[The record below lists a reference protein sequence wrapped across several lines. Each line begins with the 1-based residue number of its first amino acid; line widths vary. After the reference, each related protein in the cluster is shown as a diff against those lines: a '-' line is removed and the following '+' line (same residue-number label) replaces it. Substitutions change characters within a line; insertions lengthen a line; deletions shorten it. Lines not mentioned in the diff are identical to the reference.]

1 MTELKKGM
9 TKMNELALRNDIINT
24 INAFLAESADGVENE
39 VEFAAAVL
47 CNLMLDLVEQTDEDF
62 ADEMVGIVMGN
73 DRFDLD

>member
-1 MTELKKGM
+1 MTEFKKGM

-62 ADEMVGIVMGN
+62 ADKMVGVVMEN
-73 DRFDLD
+73 ARFDLD

>member
-1 MTELKKGM
+1 M

-24 INAFLAESADGVENE
+24 INTFLAESADGVENE

-62 ADEMVGIVMGN
+62 ADEMVGVVMEN
-73 DRFDLD
+73 ARFDLD